1 MCQRLLQRVRETKGK
16 AKGQPKAKQEA
27 WHTALDRIID
37 DQQSEMHRDAL
48 IKEKRAREEAER
60 KTKAVDAQVRVKDQ
74 QVLIAEQQLKLTR
87 DVAARGT
94 CSSHCTPLGVAPFK
108 LPPN

>member
-1 MCQRLLQRVRETKGK
+1 MHLKASRMHPSDEMTLSDLVPKTVAKGKGKPKGK

-60 KTKAVDAQVRVKDQ
+60 KTKAADAQVRVKD
-74 QVLIAEQQLKLTR
+74 
-87 DVAARGT
+87 
-94 CSSHCTPLGVAPFK
+94 
-108 LPPN
+108 